1 MSGNIVAV
9 PRPRYRRR
17 HYFVQK
23 RLQGAF
29 VARFIFGV
37 LAAAAAAG
45 GAVYVS
51 VGSAIEQEM
60 YSAHFS
66 VARTGELLRANL
78 IGLNLAVAI
87 ILMLLA
93 VLVMI
98 RTLRR
103 CTMAFTRLRAGLERV
118 ATGDLSI
125 RFGPKAGDRLEDL
138 FEELNHTIAHIHGKV
153 HAAQLAMKDVIGMGQ
168 PERAAALRQ
177 VASELRLEP

>member
-1 MSGNIVAV
+1 MSGNVVAV
-9 PRPRYRRR
+9 PRARYRRR

-23 RLQGAF
+23 KLQGAF
-29 VARFIFGV
+29 VARFIIGV
-37 LAAAAAAG
+37 VAAAAAAG

-66 VARTGELLRANL
+66 VSRTGDLLRTNL
-78 IGLNLAVAI
+78 IGLNLAVAL
-87 ILMLLA
+87 ILMLVAL
-93 VLVMI
+93 LVMI

-118 ATGDLSI
+118 AAGDLSI

-138 FEELNHTIAHIHGKV
+138 FEELNHTIAHIHGRV
-153 HAAQLAMKDVIGMGQ
+153 HTAQIALKDARGSE
-168 PERAAALRQ
+168 PSRRSTALRR
-177 VASELRLEP
+177 VAAELRLES